1 MSALEEMLREM
12 SGTSSSGKR
21 GFSEDVEVI
30 KKYLDA
36 PKLVGLEHG
45 DVLEVVEGYE
55 GRPGYGLTG
64 KNVVFDR
71 YLTQTERELFMASVG
86 DGGARD
92 ADICIASSVG
102 GSIPLFHFVDSRAF
116 RKVSQE

>member
-1 MSALEEMLREM
+1 MSALDEMLREM
-12 SGTSSSGKR
+12 GNSSYGKR

-45 DVLEVVEGYE
+45 DVLEVIEGHE
-55 GRPGYGLTG
+55 GTPGYGLNG
-64 KNVVFDR
+64 KPVVFDR
-71 YLTQTERELFMASVG
+71 YLTQTERELFMTRES

-102 GSIPLFHFVDSRAF
+102 GSIPLLHFVDSRAF